1 MLSKHFIDQYAHC
14 LQGETKRRLEEN
26 VEAARKA
33 LQDNPTDSRVYAQ
46 LGTFLQHLDFISP
59 DGGSRIPEAEQAYL

>member
-1 MLSKHFIDQYAHC
+1 MVYQRPESSRSGYA
-14 LQGETKRRLEEN
+14 QGETKKRLEAN
-26 VEAARKA
+26 VDAARKV
-33 LQDNPTDSRVYAQ
+33 LQDNPTDSRMYAQ

>member
-1 MLSKHFIDQYAHC
+1 MDA
-14 LQGETKRRLEEN
+14 T
-26 VEAARKA
+26 RKA
-33 LQDNPTDSRVYAQ
+33 LQDSPTDGRLYAQ